1 MKPITEQILKRYKSL
16 APEIRVLPP
25 HPYLIHA
32 LIEGKRDAI
41 VLTYY
46 RRGTIRLEYIDVCG
60 ETQAELIISA
70 AHTLAELTG
79 PHEMTGL
86 LLYVAQRI
94 VPDLDDRFYADPDVI
109 HAKRSETY
117 QALTAG
123 GTDVI
128 DAIRQLE
135 KTYYSF
141 LGGKDHERTT
151 YR

>member
-1 MKPITEQILKRYKSL
+1 MIEQIIERYGTL

-41 VLTYY
+41 VLAYY
-46 RRGTIRLEYIDVCG
+46 RRGTVRLEYIDNCG
-60 ETQAELIISA
+60 ETEAELIISA

-79 PHEMTGL
+79 AYELMGL

-94 VPDLDDRFYADPDVI
+94 VPDFDDRFYSDPDII
-109 HAKRSETY
+109 HAKQSETY

-123 GTDVI
+123 ATDVLSVI
-128 DAIRQLE
+128 QQFEEAH
-135 KTYYSF
+135 YNF
-141 LGGKDHERTT
+141 
-151 YR
+151 